1 MNVDG
6 SRFSM
11 ATGRLWFIATWIL
24 YCSVGFWLH
33 RWAALSRH
41 AISPIVGFVV
51 MPALA
56 WLGYF
61 ISLAGSPYL
70 RPRSLYRY
78 IGLVFLALA
87 YSFLHTCG
95 W

>member
-1 MNVDG
+1 
-6 SRFSM
+6 
-11 ATGRLWFIATWIL
+11 
-24 YCSVGFWLH
+24 
-33 RWAALSRH
+33 
-41 AISPIVGFVV
+41 

-78 IGLVFLALA
+78 IGLVFLACAGVFFSTYLWLVIA
-87 YSFLHTCG
+87 VNLYG
-95 W
+95 E